1 MSEFSIRLKLE
12 AALAGQ
18 LHAIIGVAADDGVL
32 VQLPEMGSVDLTPEQ
47 LASMVARTSNTYG
60 RLSRLAGMARANAK
74 LARGRYDYKF
84 KNARASGKNQAERT
98 ATAMESAQQE
108 HQDLIDA
115 EAMVHMIEGLENAA
129 RVGSESARKIF
140 DKVDNM
146 FKASQ
151 RESHGTFK
159 EDDFNSKW

>member
-1 MSEFSIRLKLE
+1 MPSLREKLE

-18 LHAIIGVAADDGVL
+18 LHAIVEVAADDAVL
-32 VQLPEMGSVDLTPEQ
+32 VKLPDMSSVDLTPEQ
-47 LASMVARTSNTYG
+47 LGSMVARTSNTYG
-60 RLSRLAGMARANAK
+60 RLARLAGMARANAK

-108 HQDLIDA
+108 HQELIEA
-115 EAMVHMIEGLENAA
+115 EALVQLIEGLENAA

-146 FKASQ
+146 FKAAQ
-151 RESHGTFK
+151 REQRGQLQ
-159 EDDFNSKW
+159 EEDFNGQW